1 MYRTP
6 VIRARKRERERERFF
21 VSQILSS
28 GSLKKFF
35 AQCVCGG
42 KGTETHRANL
52 IAHFHEL
59 LVIAPL
65 TNHFPERLFH
75 LALEPFVR
83 VLRLAGVTG
92 VFFPVFQRR

>member
-28 GSLKKFF
+28 GSLNKKILR
-35 AQCVCGG
+35 
-42 KGTETHRANL
+42 TETHRANL

-65 TNHFPERLFH
+65 ANHFPERLFH

-92 VFFPVFQRR
+92 VFFPVFQLR